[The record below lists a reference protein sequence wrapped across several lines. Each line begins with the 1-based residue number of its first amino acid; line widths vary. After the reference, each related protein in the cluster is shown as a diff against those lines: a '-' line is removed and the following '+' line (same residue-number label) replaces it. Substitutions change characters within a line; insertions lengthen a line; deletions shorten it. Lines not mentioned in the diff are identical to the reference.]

1 MGERSVTGVSENSV
15 SVVGVVVVVTSLLVH
30 NKVLQPSSSDVS
42 VSFTSVSLGSSAIK
56 LRSSLEIFAV
66 KRMLID
72 EMQSFGT
79 S

>member
-42 VSFTSVSLGSSAIK
+42 VSFTYVSLGSSAIK

>member
-1 MGERSVTGVSENSV
+1 
-15 SVVGVVVVVTSLLVH
+15 
-30 NKVLQPSSSDVS
+30 VS

>member
-1 MGERSVTGVSENSV
+1 MGERSVTGVSANSV
-15 SVVGVVVVVTSLLVH
+15 SVVGVVVVTSLLVH

-42 VSFTSVSLGSSAIK
+42 VSFTYVSLGSSAIK